1 MMSFKRCFIFSAVI
15 SLLPLLLVT
24 SVHAEERKKS
34 KAEQMATAP
43 SDEPVAVLGT
53 KRRGKLT
60 EEQAVNQLKYM
71 MVQGWAR
78 MERELV
84 ETKSFTPFGLT
95 LSPDGD
101 FKPLFVESGVGALR
115 IKSDFALAAII
126 ENLKAIAETRAVWA
140 VGIIYIQAE
149 QLKDGSYVQ
158 RIQVMTEHIAG
169 WARHWSYP
177 FKVTDGEVKLGAP
190 VITPVKT
197 TYFKQSK

>member
-1 MMSFKRCFIFSAVI
+1 
-15 SLLPLLLVT
+15 
-24 SVHAEERKKS
+24 
-34 KAEQMATAP
+34 MATAP

-84 ETKSFTPFGLT
+84 EYGTFSPFGLT

-101 FKPLFVESGVGALR
+101 FKPLFVESGEGALR
-115 IKSDFALAAII
+115 IKADFALAAVV
-126 ENLKAIAETRAVWA
+126 ENLKEIAKTRAVWG
-140 VGIIYIQAE
+140 VGVIYIQARE
-149 QLKDGSYVQ
+149 MEDGSNVQ

-177 FKVTDGEVKLGAP
+177 FKVTNGEVKLGAP
-190 VITPVKT
+190 AETAVSTV
-197 TYFKQSK
+197 YFSKSK

>member
-1 MMSFKRCFIFSAVI
+1 MFSAVI

-24 SVHAEERKKS
+24 SVQAEERKKS

-43 SDEPVAVLGT
+43 SETPVAVLGT
-53 KRRGKLT
+53 KRKGKLT

-84 ETKSFTPFGLT
+84 EFGTFTPFGLT
-95 LSPDGD
+95 LSPQGD

-115 IKSDFALAAII
+115 IKSDFALGAVV
-126 ENLKAIAETRAVWA
+126 ENLKAIAKTRAVWA
-140 VGIIYIQAE
+140 VGLIYIQAKE
-149 QLKDGSYVQ
+149 LPDGSHVQ

-177 FKVTDGEVKLGAP
+177 FKIENAEVKLGAP
-190 VITPVKT
+190 LETAVKT
-197 TYFKQSK
+197 TYFEKSK